1 MSVFGQESHV
11 NESLDFN
18 ENLTHLP
25 ELLGT
30 SYGHLLRTLND
41 LCKQGV
47 INKEEEGYRV
57 ADRERLNQIGDLY

>member
-11 NESLDFN
+11 NESLYFN
-18 ENLTHLP
+18 ENLTHLS

-30 SYGHLLRTLND
+30 SYRHLLRTLND

-57 ADRERLNQIGDLY
+57 ADKERLNQIGDLY